1 MGAEKG
7 QTSAP
12 INSDE
17 EWTAKWGATK
27 KDVQNALT
35 ILASGKGWIG
45 RLEKA
50 LKKGA
55 ILPAIGAGLLMG
67 VSQLA
72 PAPSEQDRS

>member
-1 MGAEKG
+1 MPNWG

-50 LKKGA
+50 LEAGA
-55 ILPAIGAGLLMG
+55 ILPAVGAGLLIG
-67 VSQLA
+67 AAAHQRAS
-72 PAPSEQDRS
+72 SERGRS